1 MARAD
6 DDGIIGFIVV
16 HRVDVRP
23 VASGTAAD
31 DVAEVIVLILLGK
44 FFSRQ
49 GLALLGRI
57 DVQAHRTLVNRF
69 EHVVAVRIENFK
81 EPEVVNH
88 IAVAIHLKDHVAHGA
103 HNLVVRALISVGSY
117 AQQIVTVRFNLFRS
131 MRKVGI
137 PGRQTAIKD
146 LATHDVILSV
156 ALTVTP
162 AHCAVSFLTEAH
174 HRAAVPNVVKG
185 INGFGQHV
193 PANFARRINDRVL
206 RRIVPLQ
213 RAAHRV
219 IPNGLGTACVKLPE
233 VVDEIETILEFRIN
247 LLHFRI
253 KETRIAGAV
262 AVCFNISRRC
272 PDSVRLLN
280 VLHLIALPA
289 VILHFH
295 GITPVSIKPKNR
307 NAAIGLSLVVA
318 HFVGDFLSVLFRD
331 DAH

>member
-23 VASGTAAD
+23 VAPGTAAD
-31 DVAEVIVLILLGK
+31 NVAEVIVLILLGK

-49 GLALLGRI
+49 GLALLGRV
-57 DVQAHRTLVNRF
+57 DVQTHRTLVNRF
-69 EHVVAVRIENFK
+69 EHVVAVRIENFE

-88 IAVAIHLKDHVAHGA
+88 IAVAIHLKDHV
-103 HNLVVRALISVGSY
+103 
-117 AQQIVTVRFNLFRS
+117 
-131 MRKVGI
+131 
-137 PGRQTAIKD
+137 P
-146 LATHDVILSV
+146 THDVILSV

-162 AHCAVSFLTEAH
+162 AHRAVSFLTEAH

-233 VVDEIETILEFRIN
+233 IVDKIETILEFRIN

-253 KETRIAGAV
+253 KETRIAGTV
-262 AVCFNISRRC
+262 AVGFNISRRC
-272 PDSVRLLN
+272 PDSVRLLD

-295 GITPVSIKPKNR
+295 GITPVRIKPKNR
-307 NAAIGLSLVVA
+307 NAAIGLRLIVA
-318 HFVGDFLSVLFRD
+318 HFVGDFLPVLFWD